1 MNISDVLQ
9 PDDVILGFQAE
20 GKTRLLKEMARHA
33 AARTG
38 ASAAEITTALASREK
53 LGSTGLG
60 QGIAIPHAKL
70 SGLQRP
76 FGAFVRLVTPCPF
89 EAIDDQDVDIVVL
102 LLLPEAAPR
111 EYLNLLSRIVRT
123 LREPGLVAKL
133 RQENDTAIV
142 YRRLL
147 VAERTPS
154 AA

>member
-1 MNISDVLQ
+1 MYISDILQ
-9 PDDVILGFQAE
+9 PDDVILGLQAE

-38 ASAAEITTALASREK
+38 VSAAEITTALSSREK

-70 SGLQRP
+70 RGLQRP
-76 FGAFVRLVTPCPF
+76 FGAFVRLATPCDF

-102 LLLPEAAPR
+102 LLLPEAAPP
-111 EYLNLLSRIVRT
+111 EYLNLLSRIARM

-133 RQENDTAIV
+133 RQENDAAVIHH
-142 YRRLL
+142 RLL
-147 VAERTPS
+147 ATERTPS

>member
-38 ASAAEITTALASREK
+38 ASAADITTALASREK

-76 FGAFVRLVTPCPF
+76 FGAFVRLATSCSF
-89 EAIDDQDVDIVVL
+89 EAIDDQDVD
-102 LLLPEAAPR
+102 A
-111 EYLNLLSRIVRT
+111 
-123 LREPGLVAKL
+123 
-133 RQENDTAIV
+133 AIV

-147 VAERTPS
+147 AAERTPS